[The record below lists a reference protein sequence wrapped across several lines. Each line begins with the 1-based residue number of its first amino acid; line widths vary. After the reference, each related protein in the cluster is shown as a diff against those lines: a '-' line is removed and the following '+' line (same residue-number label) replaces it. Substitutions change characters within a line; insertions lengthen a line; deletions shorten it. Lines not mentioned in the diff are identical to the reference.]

1 MDDEVNGELIDQI
14 YDKVVKFVP
23 QSSLIGLLMEK
34 HEDYLIVKS
43 DGRGFSQHMAFYWH
57 ITPEGEFDFTD
68 DLTYDSRILKVSVN
82 KWIGDMNYEE
92 RSRIIQSLFE
102 LFNTTNAETLDD
114 IDFIKV
120 IPEIKKNFDDMN
132 PEARKILLSNAKNII
147 TQSVKNIPKAFEK
160 KE

>member
-1 MDDEVNGELIDQI
+1 
-14 YDKVVKFVP
+14 
-23 QSSLIGLLMEK
+23 
-34 HEDYLIVKS
+34 
-43 DGRGFSQHMAFYWH
+43 
-57 ITPEGEFDFTD
+57 
-68 DLTYDSRILKVSVN
+68 
-82 KWIGDMNYEE
+82 MNYEE